1 MVKNVKT
8 KEEGWVED
16 SKGNEVWTTVRY

>member
-16 SKGNEVWTTVRY
+16 SSGNEVWTTVRY